1 MYPLLMAAMLGIGD
15 GVFNTQLNALL
26 VILFKHDTVLIK
38 HINNMPLMFN
48 KSWYSQCTQQRVRYS
63 LSG

>member
-1 MYPLLMAAMLGIGD
+1 MAAMLGIGD

-26 VILFKHDTVLIK
+26 GILFKHDTVLIK

-48 KSWYSQCTQQRVRYS
+48 NLSRYS
-63 LSG
+63 YLGILNVHSEG